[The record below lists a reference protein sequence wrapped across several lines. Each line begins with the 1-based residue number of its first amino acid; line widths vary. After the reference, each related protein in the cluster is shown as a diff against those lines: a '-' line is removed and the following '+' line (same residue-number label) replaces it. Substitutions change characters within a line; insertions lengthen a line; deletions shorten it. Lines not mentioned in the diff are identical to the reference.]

1 MPAQAADTFLAQVHQ
16 RGSKQVSNSERCHCT
31 ATHMRSARGMS
42 VIKEGLSAAG
52 HDIVVH
58 AERQD
63 VTPHPNISA
72 DEQRS

>member
-1 MPAQAADTFLAQVHQ
+1 
-16 RGSKQVSNSERCHCT
+16 
-31 ATHMRSARGMS
+31 MS